1 MFIDIFI
8 IIIIIA
14 PVFKL
19 FLEDINV
26 DMVVTRRREESFKNL
41 FSVFFWSSNNTHL
54 LVKVVQVEFA
64 KIP

>member
-26 DMVVTRRREESFKNL
+26 DMVVTRRREESFKI
-41 FSVFFWSSNNTHL
+41 FFLYFFGPVTTLIS
-54 LVKVVQVEFA
+54 
-64 KIP
+64 